1 MLIDLGV
8 PALVI
13 VALVDF
19 LLWAN
24 KLNIKYCIMI
34 FLAEIYLL
42 LEWD

>member
-1 MLIDLGV
+1 
-8 PALVI
+8 
-13 VALVDF
+13 

-42 LEWD
+42 LEWDWKTVFIKTGN